1 MAILT
6 IPDALA
12 NRLKKA
18 SADVRRSPESLATEA
33 VAKHLDY
40 LEWRRKAID
49 EGFASGEREGWSTT
63 EAVLERFTKKRR
75 AALARKKTKAA

>member
-18 SADVRRSPESLATEA
+18 SADVRRSPESVATEA

-40 LEWRRKAID
+40 LEWRRNAI
-49 EGFASGEREGWSTT
+49 EQGFASGQRDGWSTT
-63 EAVLERFTKKRR
+63 KAVLERFTKKRR
-75 AALARKKTKAA
+75 AAIARRKAKAP